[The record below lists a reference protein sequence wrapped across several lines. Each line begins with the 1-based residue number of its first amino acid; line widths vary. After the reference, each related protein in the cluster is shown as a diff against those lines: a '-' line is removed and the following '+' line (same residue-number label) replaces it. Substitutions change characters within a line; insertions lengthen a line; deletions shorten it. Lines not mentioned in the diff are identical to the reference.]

1 MFLIPVVWEF
11 GGKAGG
17 LLYAAVALLAFFLAP
32 DKEAA
37 LCFVLLFGWYPVA
50 RPKLQHIRQKPVR
63 LEVKLALFNAALLAI
78 SALLL
83 FVFVMPDLQQEA
95 QSWTALL
102 LVAFFVLGNISF
114 LLYDVVLGR
123 IADLYVRRLR
133 PNYFGGGCERS
144 ARAAGVCGPYKIRQ
158 TPDITIK
165 KQRGM
170 FPMKQRMC
178 SLFLALVLLLSLA
191 VPAAAAGTM
200 PFTDVKESDWFYS
213 YVKTMYDNELV
224 SGTTPTTFSPQDTV
238 TLGEA
243 LKFILN
249 AAGYTA
255 PTTSGK
261 NWASG
266 YYQLAQEKGFLN
278 SSWSLGL
285 NDAMNRLQIAELIVN
300 VLGVERKQQTASP
313 FTDTSDVA
321 ALILSDHGIFE
332 GTTERD
338 GKTYFYPQRNISRAE
353 ISTVICRVNE
363 FKKNQEQTPAE
374 PDNPPDIPDDPGT
387 IDPDDD
393 NSKPTSGKYFYYQG
407 HKVYIPDN
415 IALRDYDASLFQLDE
430 NGYMHYESD
439 LYTSTVGV
447 DVSRY
452 QGNIDWAQVKASG
465 VDFAI
470 LRLGYRGY
478 GTGKIVLDTYF
489 RQNIQDAQAN
499 GIEIGVYFFSQ
510 AINEAEAV
518 EEAQYCMDVLQNYS
532 ITYPIVFDWEPYSNN
547 TNARTNGLSDKMLT
561 KCAVAFCQAVE
572 DGGYESMVYSN
583 LSYFYLHFDMSK
595 LAEFP
600 LWLANYVKKTNF
612 RYHFDMWQYSCTG
625 TVPGIKGNVDMN
637 IRLIPKT

>member
-1 MFLIPVVWEF
+1 
-11 GGKAGG
+11 
-17 LLYAAVALLAFFLAP
+17 
-32 DKEAA
+32 
-37 LCFVLLFGWYPVA
+37 
-50 RPKLQHIRQKPVR
+50 
-63 LEVKLALFNAALLAI
+63 
-78 SALLL
+78 
-83 FVFVMPDLQQEA
+83 
-95 QSWTALL
+95 
-102 LVAFFVLGNISF
+102 
-114 LLYDVVLGR
+114 
-123 IADLYVRRLR
+123 
-133 PNYFGGGCERS
+133 
-144 ARAAGVCGPYKIRQ
+144 
-158 TPDITIK
+158 
-165 KQRGM
+165 
-170 FPMKQRMC
+170 MKQRMC

-191 VPAAAAGTM
+191 VPAAAAGTL

-285 NDAMNRLQIAELIVN
+285 NDAINRLQIAELIVN

-363 FKKNQEQTPAE
+363 FKKNQEQTPDE
-374 PDNPPDIPDDPGT
+374 PDNPPDIPDAPGT

>member
-1 MFLIPVVWEF
+1 
-11 GGKAGG
+11 
-17 LLYAAVALLAFFLAP
+17 
-32 DKEAA
+32 
-37 LCFVLLFGWYPVA
+37 
-50 RPKLQHIRQKPVR
+50 
-63 LEVKLALFNAALLAI
+63 
-78 SALLL
+78 
-83 FVFVMPDLQQEA
+83 
-95 QSWTALL
+95 
-102 LVAFFVLGNISF
+102 
-114 LLYDVVLGR
+114 
-123 IADLYVRRLR
+123 
-133 PNYFGGGCERS
+133 
-144 ARAAGVCGPYKIRQ
+144 
-158 TPDITIK
+158 
-165 KQRGM
+165 
-170 FPMKQRMC
+170 MKQRMC

-510 AINEAEAV
+510 AITPEEARAEAAYVLEMLNGRPLELPVFYDWETVEAEEGRA
-518 EEAQYCMDVLQNYS
+518 
-532 ITYPIVFDWEPYSNN
+532 
-547 TNARTNGLSDKMLT
+547 NGLDGET
-561 KCAVAFCQAVE
+561 VTACAAAFCRAIQ
-572 DGGYESMVYSN
+572 DGGYRAGVYFN
-583 LSYFYLHFDMSK
+583 LQMGYHTYGLEQVRDWVWWLGEPGQHPSFYYETQL
-595 LAEFP
+595 
-600 LWLANYVKKTNF
+600 
-612 RYHFDMWQYSCTG
+612 WQYDHGG
-625 TVPGIKGNVDMN
+625 TVPGISGAVDRN
-637 IRLIPKT
+637 LLFEAAEKAG